1 MEKEVRN
8 TYDITEDNSLGTVQI
23 ADEVVAAIAGLAAS
37 EVEGVAGMVGN
48 VAELMGKVGVKNIAK
63 GVKIAIKDK
72 KVSVDVSII
81 MCVGYNIP
89 ETSAKVQDK
98 VKATVENM
106 TGLTVENVNIRIA
119 GVDMK
124 TGK

>member
-1 MEKEVRN
+1 MEKETRN

-23 ADEVVAAIAGLAAS
+23 ADEVVAVIAGLAAI

-48 VAELMGKVGVKNIAK
+48 VAEIMGKVGVKNIAK

-72 KVSVDVSII
+72 KVSADISII
-81 MCVGYNIP
+81 MCGGYNIP

>member
-1 MEKEVRN
+1 MEKERN

-23 ADEVVAAIAGLAAS
+23 ADEVVAVIAGLAAI
-37 EVEGVAGMVGN
+37 EVDGVAGMAGTA
-48 VAELMGKVGVKNIAK
+48 AELMNRVGVKNVAK
-63 GVKIAIKDK
+63 GVKLSITDR
-72 KVSVDVSII
+72 KVSVDISLI
-81 MCVGYNIP
+81 MKGGYNIP

-98 VKATVENM
+98 IKGTVENM

>member
-1 MEKEVRN
+1 MEKETRN

-23 ADEVVAAIAGLAAS
+23 ADEVVAVIAGLAAI

-48 VAELMGKVGVKNIAK
+48 VAEIMGKVGVKNIAK

-72 KVSVDVSII
+72 KVSVDISII
-81 MCVGYNIP
+81 MCGGYNIP